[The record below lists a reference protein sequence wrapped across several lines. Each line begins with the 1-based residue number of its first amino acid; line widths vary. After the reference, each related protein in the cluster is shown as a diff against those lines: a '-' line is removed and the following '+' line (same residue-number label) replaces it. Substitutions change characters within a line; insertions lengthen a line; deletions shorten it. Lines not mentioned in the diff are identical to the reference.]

1 MPKQKDSIETHTDNA
16 DITLP
21 QKGDLAKII
30 SSNSLLANSFDK
42 PAMRGFAPAFQDI
55 VDYIVKITHE
65 IWEERGIGR
74 LYEYYST
81 NMRIHTSS
89 GDIYTRDKVIES
101 TIQALAAFPDRRLYA
116 DEVIWH
122 GDDETGYFT
131 SHRLTHE
138 GHNWGHTRYGPPTG
152 KKVSYRAIA
161 DCSVVEGVIVEEWL
175 VRDELSLIYQLGFD
189 VYETARA
196 MAQRESDIG
205 QQLTVPAEPDRLRGQ
220 LPPEPAPAESA
231 EFNIEHFV
239 KRAIHEVW
247 NWRLLNKVDDYYNPQ
262 YICESA
268 SGRALYGRNQFRT
281 YILSLLSPFPNLA
294 VSVDHFCALHDGPNR
309 YRTATRWTMMGTH
322 TGPGIYG
329 QPTGKPIRIMGVSH
343 HLVDNGKFVQEWTL
357 FDEFALLKQLYR
369 PD

>member
-1 MPKQKDSIETHTDNA
+1 MTKQKDLTDIQSKDV

-21 QKGDLAKII
+21 QKGDLAQIL
-30 SSNSLLANSFDK
+30 SANTHEK

-55 VDYIVKITHE
+55 VDYIIKITHE
-65 IWEERGIGR
+65 IWEERAIGR
-74 LYEYYST
+74 LYDYYGT

-101 TIQALAAFPDRRLYA
+101 TIQALAAFPDRRLYG
-116 DEVIWH
+116 DEVIWS
-122 GDDETGYFT
+122 GDDETGYFS

-138 GHNWGHTRYGPPTG
+138 GHNWGHTAYGPPTG

-161 DCSVVEGVIVEEWL
+161 DCAIVEGVIVEEWL

-189 VYETARA
+189 VHEMARQ
-196 MAQRESDIG
+196 MAQREGNIG
-205 QQLTVPAEPDRLRGQ
+205 QQLTIPAEPDRLRGQ
-220 LPPEPAPAESA
+220 LPPEQAETAPAESA
-231 EFNIEHFV
+231 EFNIEQFV

-247 NWRLLNKVDDYYNPQ
+247 NWRLLNKVDDYYSPQ
-262 YICESA
+262 FVCESA
-268 SGRALYGRNQFRT
+268 SGRTLYGRNQFTT
-281 YILSLLSPFPNLA
+281 YILSLLSPFPNMA
-294 VSVDHFCALHDGPNR
+294 VSVDHFCALREGNGR

-343 HLVDNGKFVQEWTL
+343 HLIDNGKFVQEWTL

-369 PD
+369 PDR